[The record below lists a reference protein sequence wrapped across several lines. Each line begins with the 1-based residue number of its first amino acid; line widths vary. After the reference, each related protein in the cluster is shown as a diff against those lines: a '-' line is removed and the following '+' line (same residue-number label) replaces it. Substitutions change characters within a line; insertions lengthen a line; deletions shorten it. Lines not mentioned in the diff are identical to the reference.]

1 MGNPYDVL
9 KAFKPGQ
16 DWLVKLKAMPR
27 EERGRVIYEALLSE
41 LPRIVDCLSSAVD
54 DAAPL
59 VSSMGC
65 LDTIWLVV
73 REYLET
79 HQLVQS

>member
-9 KAFKPGQ
+9 KAFKPEQ
-16 DWLVKLKAMPR
+16 DWLAKLKTMPR
-27 EERGRVIYEALLSE
+27 EERGRLIYEALLSE
-41 LPRIVDCLSSAVD
+41 LPRIADCLSSAVD

-59 VSSMGC
+59 VSSMSC
-65 LDTIWLVV
+65 LDTMWQVI